1 MTDIPSSQGPVASV
15 LVITF
20 NHELYIKKCLDSILE
35 QQVDFSYEIVVID
48 DCSTDRTSHILTE
61 YSQKYPQIRYIRNP
75 VNYGISNNNNMG
87 ISVCRGLYVSM
98 LEGDDFWIDP
108 LKLKREVT
116 FLQSHSE
123 YGFTGGAC
131 SELMPDGSTLS
142 KSSDELGRWI
152 FIGNVFLSAAKHP
165 VTRTATLCFRRSIVL
180 PYLDKVGAGNDT
192 VLQAILAHNSF
203 FARWSLPVAVYR
215 RGGISNGFK
224 SLERELLY
232 NDYVVT
238 NRRLKR
244 ELFPEYCKFDE
255 DGLLD
260 RGDYIR
266 LKYAIKDNDWRKA
279 LKLKKSLRTKG
290 YRKKGF
296 SFFLLGPISCFI
308 LSIKLRRA

>member
-1 MTDIPSSQGPVASV
+1 MTGIPSSQGPVASV

-61 YSQKYPQIRYIRNP
+61 YSQEYPQIRYIRNP
-75 VNYGISNNNNMG
+75 VNYGISKNNNMG
-87 ISVCRGLYVSM
+87 ISICRGLYVSM

-123 YGFTGGAC
+123 YGFSGGEC
-131 SELMPDGSTLS
+131 LELMPDGSTLS

-152 FIGNVFLSAAKHP
+152 FKGNVFLAAARHP
-165 VTRTATLCFRRSIVL
+165 ITRTATLCFRRSIVL

-192 VLQAILAHNSF
+192 VLQAILANNSF
-203 FARWSLPVAVYR
+203 YAHWSMPVAVYR
-215 RGGISNGFK
+215 RGGISNGLK

-244 ELFPEYCKFDE
+244 ELFPEYCKFEE

-279 LKLKKSLRTKG
+279 LKLKKSLRTKD
-290 YRKKGF
+290 YRKKRF
-296 SFFLLGPISCFI
+296 SFYLLGPISCFI
-308 LSIKLRRA
+308 LSLKLRRA